1 MKKSNIRN
9 CFNEICEFKDINNLR
24 GLAYTIFKAEH
35 EGISI
40 PHFDEVFGEAIK
52 LLSKLKL
59 ASSIEFRLTDQY
71 LNLRDKVEIDYYSE
85 SDMGV
90 TPEMAMEGHVYETV
104 VALLQKIL
112 LGNKWNS

>member
-40 PHFDEVFGEAIK
+40 PHFDEVFGEARQAK
-52 LLSKLKL
+52 
-59 ASSIEFRLTDQY
+59 TQ
-71 LNLRDKVEIDYYSE
+71 
-85 SDMGV
+85 
-90 TPEMAMEGHVYETV
+90 
-104 VALLQKIL
+104 
-112 LGNKWNS
+112 LGEDFFAREYN